1 AIMPVQMVSQVPYF
15 QREARRALLPEITL
29 KDILAYRESLKTHA
43 RAEFLV
49 VGNLA
54 PEQVKNF
61 TQEAVRQLGLKGKS
75 WTRTRDVS
83 VDKAQQAVFNKAGSS
98 TGSALAELFVPVG
111 YNESSSSTCSAM
123 LGPIISPLFYN
134 QLRT

>member
-1 AIMPVQMVSQVPYF
+1 MPVQMVSQVPYF
-15 QREARRALLPEITL
+15 QREERRALLPEITL
-29 KDILAYRESLKTHA
+29 NDIRAYRESLKTHA

-61 TQEAVRQLGLKGKS
+61 TQEAVHQLGLKGKS

-83 VDKAQQAVFNKAGSS
+83 VEKTQQA
-98 TGSALAELFVPVG
+98 
-111 YNESSSSTCSAM
+111 
-123 LGPIISPLFYN
+123 
-134 QLRT
+134 